1 MRNLLLT
8 STAAACLLLAGPI
21 VHAQDHGKKDEQK
34 QEHVQRAPDAQQLK
48 QEKQHNAKSAAE
60 RSHRPSTTGQATENS
75 EPKNKNESA
84 GSETKPGSAAAKPNE
99 KTKAQDKN
107 AQNGSS
113 KNKTENK
120 SAADQNKNEKS
131 NKANAATEQNK
142 NKANAATEQNKTNA
156 ATEQNK
162 TNAASEQNKTNESS
176 KSAQTPNNAT
186 KSNQENAAAP
196 NNKSNTA
203 NTTNETNTRNSANTK
218 QQNTTVNASNQQISQ
233 DQKVKISETISQ
245 HHNLAAPERN
255 LRISINVGERVPTRI
270 HLHPLPREIVTIAP
284 EYRGYDY
291 FTTEEDVV
299 IVSPRTHEIVTRI
312 PRDVSRARAEVGGGG
327 GSMTETTTTTASSG
341 GMPCQVMRRTA
352 SGDMSP
358 ISPSDLR
365 QTTGS
370 GGNNDRLAVKVQAP
384 NGQQMPEVAL
394 QQREGRIIAETDGS
408 NCRIILEPGN
418 TR

>member
-34 QEHVQRAPDAQQLK
+34 QEHVQRAPDAQHLK

-142 NKANAATEQNKTNA
+142 TNAATEQNKTNA

-162 TNAASEQNKTNESS
+162 TNAASGQNKTNESS

-255 LRISINVGERVPTRI
+255 LRISINVGERVPPRI